1 MLFVEIAMIIG
12 FLRYFLSGKN
22 KQDEITY
29 AADLDRQIKAA
40 EAEAAEEAEA
50 KKNKKKRFGKASASE

>member
-22 KQDEITY
+22 KQDEVTY
-29 AADLDRQIKAA
+29 APILIVRLKQPRQKPRK
-40 EAEAAEEAEA
+40 AEA
-50 KKNKKKRFGKASASE
+50 KKNKKKRFGKHLLLNN